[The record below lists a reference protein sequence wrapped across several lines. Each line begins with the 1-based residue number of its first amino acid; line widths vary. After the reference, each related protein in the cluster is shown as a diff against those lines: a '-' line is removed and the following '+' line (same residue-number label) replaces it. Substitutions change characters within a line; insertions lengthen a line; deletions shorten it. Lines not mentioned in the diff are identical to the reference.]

1 MKKIP
6 EQIKRGVQDEG
17 EVSAFGRDLKEAEQG
32 LEELVRVER
41 GGNRNSS
48 KQLALKRD
56 TQNQIATRVYKIK
69 GSFLKRRLT

>member
-32 LEELVRVER
+32 LEELVRVE
-41 GGNRNSS
+41 
-48 KQLALKRD
+48 
-56 TQNQIATRVYKIK
+56 
-69 GSFLKRRLT
+69 

>member
-6 EQIKRGVQDEG
+6 EQINRGVQDEG

-69 GSFLKRRLT
+69 GSFLKGRLT